1 MAKFNNVLVTGY
13 RQQQEQE
20 KKQNELKSKHHID
33 DPNVVVVEKSNM
45 AKFTVKTVT
54 TALRTVANIQD
65 EHLKAK
71 AMGGLFH
78 RSQPTSRTYAIFP
91 QRIGSGVSRPT
102 VCT

>member
-54 TALRTVANIQD
+54 TALKYSLQGTTQGRYLT
-65 EHLKAK
+65 
-71 AMGGLFH
+71 GGVPPVRF
-78 RSQPTSRTYAIFP
+78 SM
-91 QRIGSGVSRPT
+91 
-102 VCT
+102 

>member
-54 TALRTVANIQD
+54 TALRTVANILLVLLAIYPETRTGLLEIWKD
-65 EHLKAK
+65 TIDNLSHL
-71 AMGGLFH
+71 L
-78 RSQPTSRTYAIFP
+78 
-91 QRIGSGVSRPT
+91 
-102 VCT
+102 

>member
-33 DPNVVVVEKSNM
+33 DPNVVDEEKSTM

-54 TALRTVANIQD
+54 PALRPVAKIKHMLQTIIGILALIYPETRTGLLEIWKDTIDNLS
-65 EHLKAK
+65 HL
-71 AMGGLFH
+71 L
-78 RSQPTSRTYAIFP
+78 
-91 QRIGSGVSRPT
+91 
-102 VCT
+102 

>member
-20 KKQNELKSKHHID
+20 KKQNELKSKHLID

-54 TALRTVANIQD
+54 TALRTVANILLVLLAIIGILALIYPETRTGLLEIWKD
-65 EHLKAK
+65 TIDNLSHL
-71 AMGGLFH
+71 L
-78 RSQPTSRTYAIFP
+78 
-91 QRIGSGVSRPT
+91 
-102 VCT
+102 

>member
-33 DPNVVVVEKSNM
+33 DPNVVVEKSNM

-54 TALRTVANIQD
+54 TALRTVANILLVLLAIIGILALIYPETRTGLLEIWKD
-65 EHLKAK
+65 TIDNLSHL
-71 AMGGLFH
+71 L
-78 RSQPTSRTYAIFP
+78 
-91 QRIGSGVSRPT
+91 
-102 VCT
+102 

>member
-54 TALRTVANIQD
+54 TALRTLAIIGILALIYPETRTGLLEIWKDTIDNLS
-65 EHLKAK
+65 HL
-71 AMGGLFH
+71 L
-78 RSQPTSRTYAIFP
+78 
-91 QRIGSGVSRPT
+91 
-102 VCT
+102 